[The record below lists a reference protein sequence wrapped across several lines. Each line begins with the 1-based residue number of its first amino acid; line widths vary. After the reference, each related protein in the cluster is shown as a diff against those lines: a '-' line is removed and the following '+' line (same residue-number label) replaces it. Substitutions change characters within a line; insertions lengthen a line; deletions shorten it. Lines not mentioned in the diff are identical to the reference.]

1 MFLTSLHTHA
11 YYSTSKLIVIGPVVA
26 ALVHCFSSIHSNYF
40 YLESVALD
48 SECLSCLS
56 SSLPLIGKNDGS
68 MDRQEAERW
77 TEKWKAAN
85 KNSSA
90 QIKIYVK
97 LCKHCK
103 KPDSLKDAYVQFI
116 DL

>member
-1 MFLTSLHTHA
+1 MPVTQTN
-11 YYSTSKLIVIGPVVA
+11 KLPLQGPVAVA
-26 ALVHCFSSIHSNYF
+26 LANSFSFTHSNYF

-56 SSLPLIGKNDGS
+56 SGLPLIGKNDGS
-68 MDRQEAERW
+68 MERQESGRW
-77 TEKWKAAN
+77 TERWKAAN

-97 LCKHCK
+97 LGKHCK
-103 KPDSLKDAYVQFI
+103 RPDRLKDAYV
-116 DL
+116 